1 MENKKSFFEEELLRR
16 SETVLRVGF
25 VHDSHVTLQDEKF
38 IKDLI
43 KMHDLNF
50 YKSLLKR
57 PNMTFSFGDKYF
69 APFTKNTLICIP
81 KNSDTKSILDLIQD
95 KKWAKEIEDSYKS
108 FLKANKFDGY
118 FDISRDTKFHY

>member
-1 MENKKSFFEEELLRR
+1 MENKKSFFEEEMLRR
-16 SETVLRVGF
+16 SQTVLRVSF
-25 VHDSHVTLQDEKF
+25 AHDNQATLQDEKF

-69 APFTKNTLICIP
+69 APLTKNTLICIP
-81 KNSDTKSILDLIQD
+81 KNSDTNAISDLLQD

-108 FLKANKFDGY
+108 FLKAKKFDGY
-118 FDISRDTKFHY
+118 FDISNKNLEY